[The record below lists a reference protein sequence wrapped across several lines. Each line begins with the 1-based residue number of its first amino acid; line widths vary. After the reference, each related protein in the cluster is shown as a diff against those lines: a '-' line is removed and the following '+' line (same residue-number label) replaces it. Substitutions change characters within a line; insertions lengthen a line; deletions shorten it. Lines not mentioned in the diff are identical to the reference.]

1 MTVKDFRFGR
11 DFLKHTNFKNGYHVY
26 TGMDTVTDRSGE
38 ELPESIIKLLY
49 RIYAEAAT
57 DNNVN
62 ENKCEGE

>member
-26 TGMDTVTDRSGE
+26 TGMETVSDRSGE

-49 RIYAEAAT
+49 HIYAENSALN
-57 DNNVN
+57 DKI
-62 ENKCEGE
+62 ESKCEGE

>member
-26 TGMDTVTDRSGE
+26 TGMETVSDRSGD

-49 RIYAEAAT
+49 HIYAENAALN
-57 DNNVN
+57 DKI
-62 ENKCEGE
+62 ESQCEGE